1 MDLSTNYMG
10 LALRNPLVASPSPL
24 SYTLDGIKRLADGGI
39 GAIVMFSLFEEQLRE
54 EAARGRTLFLSIHQL
69 TDAARVCD
77 RLVLLSAGRVAG
89 EGTLEELRERAGL
102 SEGGLEEVFLALT

>member
-24 SYTLDGIKRLADGGI
+24 SYTLDGIKRLADGGV

-54 EAARGRTLFLSIHQL
+54 EAARNI
-69 TDAARVCD
+69 
-77 RLVLLSAGRVAG
+77 RLVEETGRELSRG
-89 EGTLEELRERAGL
+89 AGL
-102 SEGGLEEVFLALT
+102 LPRCGRRGRRPP